1 MKKVVLLFVGA
12 SALFLFGFVYNTARF
27 DVYGVGNYDKYDKI
41 KIFTIYKGK
50 PLSEIC
56 DTALRDDVPFKTG
69 MSMKDK
75 TVIRDDGVYL
85 FVNPHTHFLVLLRD
99 GAYSKMKSVDD
110 L

>member
-27 DVYGVGNYDKYDKI
+27 DVYGIGNYDKYDKI
-41 KIFTIYKGK
+41 KIFTIYKNK
-50 PLSEIC
+50 PLDEIC

-69 MSMKDK
+69 VLIKNK
-75 TVIRDDGVYL
+75 NAIRDDGVYL
-85 FVNPHTHFLVLLRD
+85 FVNRNTHFLVLLRD
-99 GAYSKMKSVDD
+99 GVYSRIDGVDD